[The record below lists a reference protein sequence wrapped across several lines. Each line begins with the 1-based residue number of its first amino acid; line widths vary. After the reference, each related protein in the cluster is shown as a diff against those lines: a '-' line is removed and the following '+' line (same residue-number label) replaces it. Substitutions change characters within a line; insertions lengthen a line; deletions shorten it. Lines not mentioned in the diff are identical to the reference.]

1 MKPKEIVKQTIL
13 VVDDEDHII
22 RTITKTLILDG
33 HNVLSSQSGE
43 EGLSL
48 LAQNIID
55 LVISDLEMPGM
66 NGLEF
71 LQKVRIDYPHILTIL
86 LTGHGNLETALQA
99 INEAGVYKFIL
110 KPWNTNDLRITVK
123 RALELQKLTME
134 RDSLQ
139 REVVRQEVAL
149 RELERENP
157 GITKVERNEAGEWIL
172 DP

>member
-13 VVDDEDHII
+13 VVDDEDAVI
-22 RTITKTLILDG
+22 RTITKILMLDG
-33 HNVLSSQSGE
+33 HKVLSSLSGE

-48 LAQNIID
+48 LAQNNID
-55 LVISDLEMPGM
+55 LVISDLKMPGM

-110 KPWNTNDLRITVK
+110 KPWDINDLRITVK
-123 RALELQKLTME
+123 RALELRELTLE

-139 REVVRQEVAL
+139 REVVRQEIVL
-149 RELERENP
+149 RDLERENP
-157 GITKVERNEAGEWIL
+157 GIFKIERNEAGEIIFDL
-172 DP
+172 

>member
-1 MKPKEIVKQTIL
+1 MKPKELVKQTIL
-13 VVDDEDHII
+13 VVDDEDSII
-22 RTITKTLILDG
+22 RTITKILILDG
-33 HNVLSSQSGE
+33 HNVLSSLSGE

-48 LAQNIID
+48 LAQNNID

-71 LQKVRIDYPHILTIL
+71 SQKARIDYPHILTIL
-86 LTGHGNLETALQA
+86 LTGHADLKTAMQA

-110 KPWNTNDLRITVK
+110 KPYDINDLRITVR
-123 RALELQKLTME
+123 RAMELRQLTLE

-139 REVVRQEVAL
+139 REVVRQEIVL
-149 RELERENP
+149 RDLERENP
-157 GITKVERNEAGEWIL
+157 GITKVERNEAGEWIF